1 MRVRVQRST
10 LPLALALG
18 GALLAAFAVMF
29 VEDNRAGAIENCSVS
44 HDSLDSAEQEFLGMI
59 NAYRAQNGLGAL
71 TISTNLNRGA
81 AWMVEDMATKGYF
94 AHTDSLGR
102 SPYAR
107 AIDCGYPSGA
117 GENLAAGT
125 NWSGAQSA
133 MTAWQNSSGHN
144 ANMLGQYYQ
153 QIGIARFNLP
163 GSPYGWYWATTFG
176 AVDDG
181 TGGGGGAPQPTNT
194 PIPPTN
200 TPVPPTNTPFVQP
213 TATPTQNQGGGG
225 FTPTNTPVQP
235 AATATPRPSITAT
248 PPTSGSN
255 TATPTKTAS
264 PSPTNTPTKTPS
276 ATATKA
282 PNTPTPVPSAP
293 SLPLSPGANL
303 VAWPNSNQSAEE
315 AFGKNTSVA
324 VVYEWDPWTHTWKRY
339 FPGLPDYLN
348 NLEAM
353 KQGNSYWIVAKIA
366 SNLVIDE

>member
-125 NWSGAQSA
+125 NWSGAQNA
-133 MTAWQNSSGHN
+133 MTAWQNSAGHN

-153 QIGIARFNLP
+153 QIGI
-163 GSPYGWYWATTFG
+163 
-176 AVDDG
+176 
-181 TGGGGGAPQPTNT
+181 
-194 PIPPTN
+194 
-200 TPVPPTNTPFVQP
+200 
-213 TATPTQNQGGGG
+213 
-225 FTPTNTPVQP
+225 
-235 AATATPRPSITAT
+235 
-248 PPTSGSN
+248 
-255 TATPTKTAS
+255 
-264 PSPTNTPTKTPS
+264 
-276 ATATKA
+276 
-282 PNTPTPVPSAP
+282 
-293 SLPLSPGANL
+293 
-303 VAWPNSNQSAEE
+303 
-315 AFGKNTSVA
+315 
-324 VVYEWDPWTHTWKRY
+324 
-339 FPGLPDYLN
+339 
-348 NLEAM
+348 
-353 KQGNSYWIVAKIA
+353 
-366 SNLVIDE
+366 